1 MSKKKISKFNRRNQV
16 LDSDQ
21 FALAKNGVNEKATAA
36 QILDYI
42 KGKPFN
48 MVLAVLDA
56 VYPVGSLYVSAEDGP
71 CPLEFSGAMHW
82 EEISE
87 GVCIQGAEAGQTP
100 GGILNPGLPQ
110 ILEDNQ
116 ISAVLNEDT
125 LYHTHTIIDYGHSH
139 SINDGIRGVYAGKI
153 HAKYDRD
160 DVPGGSGN
168 TTTDFTGVTI
178 GDSKYEDFNINTESE
193 IYGKSDTVQPAAFTV
208 KIFKRVS

>member
-1 MSKKKISKFNRRNQV
+1 MSKKKISKFNRRDPV

-21 FALAKNGVNEKATAA
+21 FALAKNGVNEKATAS

-48 MVLAVLDA
+48 MVLTVLDA

-87 GVCIQGAEAGQTP
+87 GVCIQGAEDGQTP
-100 GGILNPGLPQ
+100 GEILNPGLPQ

-116 ISAVLNEDT
+116 VSAVLNEDN
-125 LYHTHTIIDYGHSH
+125 LYHTHAVIDYGHSH
-139 SINDGIRGVYAGKI
+139 SIYGVRGVYAGKI

-168 TTTDFTGVTI
+168 TTTSFTGITI

-193 IYGKSDTVQPAAFTV
+193 IYGKSDTVQPPAFTV